1 MNPTACDP
9 DASLLQAFGR
19 HLDRCNSARLPG
31 GRRRLLLAGAPIGY
45 VAGAA
50 LADPVLGRFLRPGP
64 DDAHAAI
71 DDLATLDRAARA
83 LADAGRVRWRDEA
96 FDVRRDDTGEIV
108 GALDRGAL
116 PDFGIAATGVHLNGL
131 VESQAGP
138 LLWVARRAADKL
150 LDPGKLD
157 HLAAGGVPA
166 GLGVRETLLKE
177 AAEECGLAPALLADA
192 VAVTTIRYAMDRPEG
207 LRRDTLRCF
216 DVVLPASWEPEA
228 LDGEVESF
236 ELWPL
241 SRVFETVQ
249 DGDAFKFNV
258 NLVLIDLFLRRGLID
273 RQSRGGR
280 RLADGLEGTWQGR
293 CP

>member
-1 MNPTACDP
+1 MNTSAQPP
-9 DASLLQAFGR
+9 DAALLRVFGR
-19 HLDRCNSARLPG
+19 HLDRCNNARLPA

-45 VAGAA
+45 VAEAA
-50 LADPVLGRFLRPGP
+50 LADPVLRGFLRAGP
-64 DDAHAAI
+64 DEAYAV

-83 LADAGRVRWRDEA
+83 LADAGRIRWRNEP
-96 FDVRRDDTGEIV
+96 FDIHRDDTGEIV

-131 VESQAGP
+131 VESADGP

-177 AAEECGLAPALLADA
+177 AEEECGLSPGLLADA

-216 DVVLPASWEPEA
+216 DVVLPVTWRPEA
-228 LDGEVESF
+228 CDGEVESF

-241 SRVFETVQ
+241 ARVFETVR
-249 DGDAFKFNV
+249 DADAFKFNV

-273 RQSRGGR
+273 RQSPAGR
-280 RLADGLEGTWQGR
+280 RLANGLAGMW
-293 CP
+293 PND